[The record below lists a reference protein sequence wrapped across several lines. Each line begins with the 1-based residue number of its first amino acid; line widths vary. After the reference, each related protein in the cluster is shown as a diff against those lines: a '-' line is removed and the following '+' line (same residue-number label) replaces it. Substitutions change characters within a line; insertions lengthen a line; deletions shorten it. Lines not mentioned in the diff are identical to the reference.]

1 MEELS
6 VAQIKRNRA
15 MYLALSTLSLLF
27 LGLIYAFSM
36 FAAPMSQYFELEKE
50 AVGLTF
56 NIMMITFCIGAVVG
70 SQIEKAMGLRTSL
83 LVAAVMFLVGIC
95 GHRPLRRTAMSPCS
109 ICSTAL
115 LPALA
120 SA

>member
-6 VAQIKRNRA
+6 VAQIKRKRA

-83 LVAAVMFLVGIC
+83 LVAAVMWD
-95 GHRPLRRTAMSPCS
+95 LRARASSHTAMSPCS

>member
-6 VAQIKRNRA
+6 VAQIKRKRA

-70 SQIEKAMGLRTSL
+70 SQIEKAMGCLLYTSRC
-83 LVAAVMFLVGIC
+83 V
-95 GHRPLRRTAMSPCS
+95 
-109 ICSTAL
+109 
-115 LPALA
+115 
-120 SA
+120 

>member
-6 VAQIKRNRA
+6 VAQIKRKRA

-83 LVAAVMFLVGIC
+83 LVAAVSSSWD
-95 GHRPLRRTAMSPCS
+95 LRAQASSHTAMSPCS